1 MDISFEFHWNMTF
14 IYSWIRWRVNLLV
27 QSMSLRAVKTA
38 LFGYATSSWLLRPP
52 QNPKLVT
59 TFRGLWYVY
68 SVLSLYVQQ
77 SKSCDLSHCWW
88 RLHFCWCIVE
98 YCRARSDLKT
108 TTTFEAAT
116 KWMVSICITR
126 YTWLNLCILLH
137 KFIYIYPQVSSF
149 YWNLIFQLSKSYS
162 VYSSLFLTWSFHRKC
177 SMILLF

>member
-1 MDISFEFHWNMTF
+1 MDISFEFHWN
-14 IYSWIRWRVNLLV
+14 LLLNPLESEPVV
-27 QSMSLRAVKTA
+27 QSMSPRAVKTA
-38 LFGYATSSWLLRPP
+38 LFEYATSSWLLRPP

-59 TFRGLWYVY
+59 TFRGLWYVD
-68 SVLSLYVQQ
+68 SILSLYVQQ
-77 SKSCDLSHCWW
+77 SKSCDLSHHWW

-162 VYSSLFLTWSFHRKC
+162 VYSSLFLTWSLHRKC